1 MHFSPLRPQS
11 DSKEDPGTTTT
22 SYPMSSSAPASCVRL
37 AATVSLLKPR
47 QQALWEARYSLHS
60 LVYHSTLL
68 SGKWKKP
75 KAFLFPSLS
84 EPC

>member
-11 DSKEDPGTTTT
+11 DSKEDPGTMTT

-47 QQALWEARYSLHS
+47 QQALWEARYSLQF
-60 LVYHSTLL
+60 
-68 SGKWKKP
+68 SGI
-75 KAFLFPSLS
+75 S
-84 EPC
+84 